1 MTDRRK
7 DQDTVKRYHEATKH
21 HFRRAA
27 RSLGYLDWANQP
39 DPFRRFPGA
48 PQLPLVVPSGH
59 EGPTWDGLFTVPQAP
74 APVDPAALA
83 RLLFDSLAIS
93 AWKQVTGPEGAVLSR
108 WALRV
113 NPSSG
118 NLHPTEGY
126 LVAGPVAGLTEE
138 AGVLHFAVKEFAL
151 EQRGTIA
158 AADWTRWTA
167 DWPEGAFLVGLTSI
181 PWREAWKYGERAFR
195 YCQHDVGHAIAAV
208 ALAAACLGWRV
219 RLLEMVDTA
228 TIGRLLGANLQTGPE
243 AEHPDCLL
251 AVFPDG
257 NDHPDVPVGPVPAI
271 AWQGEPNTL
280 SPEHHPWPIIDEVTA
295 ACTWPGSP
303 WQGGT
308 SSDGTSLNGIWPG
321 HPRSAPR
328 GAETAANR
336 LERGHSA
343 RNLIRQRRSAVAM
356 DGETG
361 MPLDDFIRLL
371 DRLLPGRLPFT
382 AVPWPPQVSLALFV
396 HRVDGLDPGL
406 YLLARTPGHEAELRN
421 LLRQDFAWAR
431 PEGVPQDLPLFR
443 LAVGDLR
450 EAARV
455 LSCRQDIAADGAF
468 SLGML
473 ARFDAALAEFG
484 PGFYPRLFWET
495 GMIGQML
502 YLEAEAAG
510 LRGTGIGCY
519 FDDEVHGGLGLR
531 GTGWQSLYHFTVGGA
546 VDDPR
551 LRTGEA
557 YPQKSGTPHRG

>member
-1 MTDRRK
+1 MTDRR
-7 DQDTVKRYHEATKH
+7 DDLDTVKRYHEATKH

-39 DPFRRFPGA
+39 DPFRRFAGA
-48 PQLPLVVPSGH
+48 PRLPLVVPSGH
-59 EGPTWDGLFTVPQAP
+59 GGPTWDGLFRGLPSP
-74 APVDPAALA
+74 APVDAPSIA
-83 RLLFDSLAIS
+83 RLLYDSLAIS
-93 AWKQVTGPEGAVLSR
+93 AWKQVTGPEGEVLSR

-126 LVAGPVAGLTEE
+126 LVTGPVAGLTGE

-151 EQRGTIA
+151 EQRGIIA
-158 AADWTRWTA
+158 PADWTRWTSG
-167 DWPEGAFLVGLTSI
+167 WPDGAFLVGLTSI

-195 YCQHDVGHAIAAV
+195 YCQHDAGHAAGAV

-228 TIGRLLGANLQTGPE
+228 TIGRVLGTDLQTEPE

-257 NDHPDVPVGPVPAI
+257 GDHGEPALDPPPQI
-271 AWQGEPNTL
+271 AWAGEPNVL

-295 ACTWPGSP
+295 ASTWPGCT
-303 WQGGT
+303 G
-308 SSDGTSLNGIWPG
+308 LNGTWPG
-321 HPRSAPR
+321 HAWPAPR
-328 GAETAANR
+328 GAGTAENGP
-336 LERGHSA
+336 ERGHSA

-361 MPLDDFIRLL
+361 MPLDDFVRLL

-382 AVPWPPQVSLALFV
+382 AVPWPAQVSLVLFV

-406 YLLARTPGHEAELRN
+406 YLLARAPDHEAGLRN
-421 LLRQDFAWAR
+421 LMRQDFAWTR
-431 PEGVPQDLPLFR
+431 PDGISPDLPLFR
-443 LAVGDLR
+443 LATGDLR
-450 EAARV
+450 DAARM

-484 PGFYPRLFWET
+484 PGFYPRLFRET

-510 LRGTGIGCY
+510 LRGTGIGCF
-519 FDDEVHGGLGLR
+519 FDDEVHGGLGLK

-551 LRTGEA
+551 LQTGEA